1 MAQAWHMRM
10 PEYVISKANLVSIS
24 NKIKV
29 LYLQIGKK
37 VVYLQPANY
46 AVTYKVFINN

>member
-1 MAQAWHMRM
+1 MRM

-37 VVYLQPANY
+37 VVYLQPAIMRLLIKY
-46 AVTYKVFINN
+46 L